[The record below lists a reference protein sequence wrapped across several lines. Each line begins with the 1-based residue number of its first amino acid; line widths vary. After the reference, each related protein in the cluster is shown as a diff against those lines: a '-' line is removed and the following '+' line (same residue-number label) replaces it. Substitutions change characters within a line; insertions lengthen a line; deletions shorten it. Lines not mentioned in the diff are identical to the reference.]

1 MKNIILFGGAFDPI
15 HLGHLNMAKQAS
27 DILNAEV
34 VFIPAKISVWKSESL
49 ASVDDKIKMIE
60 LALKDAKMDDYC
72 SISRFEADSINETT
86 YSIDT
91 VKHFKEEYKD
101 ANLFLLIGQDQVF
114 SFHKWKDAKELSKLA
129 QIVFFGRL
137 NEDFSEKN
145 VKEYDMK
152 HIPGEIN
159 DISSTDIRSLK
170 SLETTDSVIN
180 YIIDHDLYFM
190 SKIKAKMSEERY
202 VHSKS
207 VAKLA
212 YEIALAN
219 NVKDP
224 KKALIAGLIH
234 DYGKELD
241 KNEEL
246 EIMKAYYPEYLYL
259 PKIIYHQFTGEYLA
273 KKEFG
278 IEDVVVLEAIKYHT
292 TANSNMSDIAK
303 IIYCTDKIE
312 PTRGFDSK
320 SLIKSMKCSL
330 TQGFKD
336 VMKSNIE
343 YYDRHGI
350 NYKNPLTVACLEQ
363 YYY

>member
-34 VFIPAKISVWKSESL
+34 IFIPAKISVWKSESL

-72 SISRFEADSINETT
+72 SISRFEADSPNETT

-101 ANLFLLIGQDQVF
+101 ASLFLLIGQDQVF

-137 NEDFSEKN
+137 NEEFSVNN
-145 VKEYDMK
+145 VKEYRMRM
-152 HIPGEIN
+152 IPGEIN

-190 SKIKAKMSEERY
+190 NKIKAKMSEDRY
-202 VHSKS
+202 IHSKS

-219 NVKDP
+219 SVQDP
-224 KKALIAGLIH
+224 KKALIAGLVH

-246 EIMKAYYPEYLYL
+246 KIMKAHYSEYLYL

-278 IEDVVVLEAIKYHT
+278 IKDVVVLEAIRYHT
-292 TANSNMSDIAK
+292 TANSNMSDIAR

-320 SLIKSMKCSL
+320 SLINSMKCSL